1 MNKPWKSIC
10 LAALLAASGAAMA
23 AGHGGSK
30 HDAHAAGSP
39 PASSNRQS
47 LPDADRS
54 LDRAQERE
62 SEQARERSRAR
73 EQQTEHKTEHAP
85 NHGLEHR
92 NEGSLDSQ
100 GKGWKNPAE

>member
-1 MNKPWKSIC
+1 MSKPWKIIG
-10 LAALLAASGAAMA
+10 LAALLAVSGAALA
-23 AGHGGSK
+23 AGHGGNK
-30 HDAHAAGSP
+30 HGAHAAGSP

-47 LPDADRS
+47 LPDADRG

-62 SEQARERSRAR
+62 SERALERSRAR
-73 EQQTEHKTEHAP
+73 ERHTDHAP